1 MKKAL
6 LSSALLI
13 GSFMSAEAQSARVL
27 ADKIAGIV
35 GDKIVLKSEII
46 NYIDDIKRQGG
57 ETPPNAECF
66 LLEKMMAD
74 KALILQAEKDSLP
87 VSEEEVEA
95 EL

>member
-13 GSFMSAEAQSARVL
+13 GTLFSAKAQTAKVL

-46 NYIDDIKRQGG
+46 NYMDDIKRQGG
-57 ETPPNAECF
+57 DVPPMPNAF
-66 LLEKMMAD
+66 YLK
-74 KALILQAEKDSLP
+74 K
-87 VSEEEVEA
+87 
-95 EL
+95 